1 MYKSWIC
8 TLFAVPVGLVLS
20 ITSLISCLMIEILP
34 TNVYLYEHKQ
44 LYDDWNTQ
52 YYVDIII
59 ESTDNGC
66 PLDYEPLFQRQWNG
80 THDYCQD
87 RQGNIDVIE
96 DSSQDCQEGFEI
108 R

>member
-1 MYKSWIC
+1 
-8 TLFAVPVGLVLS
+8 
-20 ITSLISCLMIEILP
+20 MIEILP

-66 PLDYEPLFQRQWNG
+66 PLDYEPLF
-80 THDYCQD
+80 
-87 RQGNIDVIE
+87 
-96 DSSQDCQEGFEI
+96 
-108 R
+108 